1 MARARAG
8 SRSEEST
15 AGRIIVIGVAALLAL
30 AGFVAAG
37 FGPGSGQRD
46 ALIRG
51 FFQVAILTLAS
62 LDATRE
68 WIAAGRAPR

>member
-1 MARARAG
+1 M
-8 SRSEEST
+8 
-15 AGRIIVIGVAALLAL
+15 IGVAALLAL